1 MTTQTQPNAGARN
14 GRATAPPAT
23 IVSLIRD
30 NGVVERALVIA
41 LVIGS
46 GLTAVNQS
54 PAVFGDAPFA
64 IPQLI
69 LGYLTPFVV
78 VTVSQVLGIRARLR
92 EAASGFAGE
101 PHGDALFPTAL
112 SHGIPARALFVALAV
127 GTVLTAI
134 MAGLALIEGG
144 GFGDVPTAQIAQ
156 VYALPLVFG
165 VVSQSISYR
174 RTAVRAGQGAH
185 E

>member
-1 MTTQTQPNAGARN
+1 MTNPTILVTGAPGAAQPNVVA
-14 GRATAPPAT
+14 
-23 IVSLIRD
+23 LIRN
-30 NGVVERALVIA
+30 NGVAKRAAIVA

-46 GLTAVNQS
+46 ALTAINQAE
-54 PAVFGDAPFA
+54 AVFGEAPLDLTRLA
-64 IPQLI
+64 LM
-69 LGYLTPFVV
+69 YVTPFIV
-78 VTVSQVLGIRARLR
+78 VTISQVLAIRALFR
-92 EAASGFAGE
+92 EVASGLLGDRQ
-101 PHGDALFPTAL
+101 HGPLYRTAL
-112 SHGIPARALFVALAV
+112 SHGIPARALLVALAV